1 MLNDLC
7 FSEALKAGKD
17 LVSPMLSLQQRL
29 INFLTETD
37 VSPNIMRVYWKK
49 LFFINLFNK
58 PFGESEALGGYTDP
72 SL

>member
-29 INFLTETD
+29 INFLI
-37 VSPNIMRVYWKK
+37 N
-49 LFFINLFNK
+49 FINLILILSK
-58 PFGESEALGGYTDP
+58 LRQM
-72 SL
+72 SLRTS